1 MCTRRLGCPCRSI
14 GHCHPVLMPG
24 NRGPCLRLTV
34 ITHTQ
39 SGELSHFGK
48 QNPNSHL
55 QTMKQ
60 DTSRGQ
66 TRRSQFPQE
75 PKQVSHPPSEATGAF
90 GKHDTES
97 EEPTVGWSPS
107 LNAAGWE
114 SGCCS
119 TTQAGPSQFPS
130 SKMGMPHLRLP

>member
-1 MCTRRLGCPCRSI
+1 MWTRRLGCPCRSI
-14 GHCHPVLMPG
+14 GHWHPVLMPG

-39 SGELSHFGK
+39 SGQLSHFGK
-48 QNPNSHL
+48 QNPNPHL

-60 DTSRGQ
+60 DRSRGQ

-75 PKQVSHPPSEATGAF
+75 PKQVSHLPGEATGAF

-97 EEPTVGWSPS
+97 EEQTDGGIVSIVKCSW
-107 LNAAGWE
+107 AGEWVLFHDPGR
-114 SGCCS
+114 SFS
-119 TTQAGPSQFPS
+119 VPQQ
-130 SKMGMPHLRLP
+130 